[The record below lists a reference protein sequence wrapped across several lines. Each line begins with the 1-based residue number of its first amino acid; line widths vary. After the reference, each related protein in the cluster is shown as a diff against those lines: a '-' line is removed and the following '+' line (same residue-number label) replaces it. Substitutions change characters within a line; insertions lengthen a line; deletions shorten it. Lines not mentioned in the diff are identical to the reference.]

1 MPEITKQQTAEA
13 HWTTVG
19 AGRNLICPVR
29 TALNVLGGK
38 WKLLILSYL
47 LEESRRYGELRRLM
61 PEITEKMLIQELR
74 DLEADGIVARTV
86 HQTVPSR
93 VVAARLTEQGQRVRP
108 VFAELL
114 GWGVQYLGRAGG
126 DPVAALAVAG

>member
-19 AGRNLICPVR
+19 AGRNLICPVP

-38 WKLLILSYL
+38 CKLLILSYL

-74 DLEADGIVARTV
+74 DLEADGMWPVPCIRPCRRAST
-86 HQTVPSR
+86 TAAPSR
-93 VVAARLTEQGQRVRP
+93 GSGCGR
-108 VFAELL
+108 
-114 GWGVQYLGRAGG
+114 YLPNCWAG
-126 DPVAALAVAG
+126 ACNT